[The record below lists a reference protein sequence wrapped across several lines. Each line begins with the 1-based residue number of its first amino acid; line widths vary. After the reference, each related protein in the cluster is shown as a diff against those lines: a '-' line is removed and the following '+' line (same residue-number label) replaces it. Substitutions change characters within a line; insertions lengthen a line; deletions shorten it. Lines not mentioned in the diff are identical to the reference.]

1 MPIHGEY
8 RQLAKHGH
16 LAEHLRNQGLEETF
30 LLESGETLELDRYGA
45 RKGGRVN
52 VGRVCIDSG
61 ALDDIVEDLV
71 IRDRK
76 HLSEEG
82 FLLPIIAIDKHTGKA
97 EGLPEIVS
105 RGFISED
112 GSNLLQEAR
121 QVVARTIMTSTEEE
135 RTDWGV
141 MKEKIRSELR
151 RFLIKQTSRHP
162 LIMPV
167 ILEI

>member
-1 MPIHGEY
+1 M
-8 RQLAKHGH
+8 
-16 LAEHLRNQGLEETF
+16 
-30 LLESGETLELDRYGA
+30 GA
-45 RKGGRVN
+45 RRAGRVP
-52 VGRVCIDSG
+52 VGRICIDSG

-71 IRDRK
+71 IRDRR

-82 FLLPIIAIDKHTGKA
+82 FMLPIITIDKRTGKA

-112 GSNLLQEAR
+112 GSDLIEKAR
-121 QVVARTIMTSTEEE
+121 ELVARTIASSSAEE

-141 MKEKIRSELR
+141 MKEKIRSDLR

-167 ILEI
+167 ILEV

>member
-1 MPIHGEY
+1 M
-8 RQLAKHGH
+8 
-16 LAEHLRNQGLEETF
+16 
-30 LLESGETLELDRYGA
+30 
-45 RKGGRVN
+45 
-52 VGRVCIDSG
+52 GRVCIDSG

-71 IRDRK
+71 IKDRR

-82 FLLPIIAIDKHTGKA
+82 FMLPIITLDKLSGEP

-112 GSNLLQEAR
+112 GSELLQEAR
-121 QVVARTIMTSTEEE
+121 RVVARTINTATEDE
-135 RTDWGV
+135 RSDRS
-141 MKEKIRSELR
+141 MLKEKIRIDLR

-167 ILEI
+167 ILEV